1 MPYLDNNIPFKC
13 KILDVSVSSEI
24 LRIRTTTD
32 PINLLKRVN
41 LLVIRI
47 KKAKYGMYPYYFII
61 ETDFQE
67 TLGKAVHK
75 FADTAGKFSKL
86 LSL

>member
-47 KKAKYGMYPYYFII
+47 KKEKY
-61 ETDFQE
+61 
-67 TLGKAVHK
+67 
-75 FADTAGKFSKL
+75 
-86 LSL
+86 